1 MRWKR
6 WVALL
11 GMILVPSGLDLANE
25 GMAGK
30 AEPDGRI
37 EIPFKLYNG
46 HLIIVKGT
54 LGTLESVN
62 ILLDT
67 GKSPTAVST
76 RVAVKLQLQ
85 GHSELMQLSNG
96 TMKVESVVL
105 PQLKVGPLR
114 VESVRTVVQD
124 LSYLERKLGVSV
136 EGIAGLDVLK
146 RRSFAID
153 YKRKKIVF
161 ELPESGTKTVPF
173 GTLVPFLTVKV
184 TVDGQEMRLLVDSAT
199 SGLLLY
205 RSRLKVRLEEVPN
218 RNPGIMTAAGAMQT
232 AVARASNVCLGKENL
247 GAQTVV
253 LADVDVNPKYDFD
266 GLLGFKELGFR
277 KVWLDFE
284 HGLFGWE

>member
-96 TMKVESVVL
+96 TMKV
-105 PQLKVGPLR
+105 
-114 VESVRTVVQD
+114 
-124 LSYLERKLGVSV
+124 
-136 EGIAGLDVLK
+136 
-146 RRSFAID
+146 
-153 YKRKKIVF
+153 
-161 ELPESGTKTVPF
+161 
-173 GTLVPFLTVKV
+173 
-184 TVDGQEMRLLVDSAT
+184 
-199 SGLLLY
+199 
-205 RSRLKVRLEEVPN
+205 RLEEIPN

-232 AVARASNVCLGKENL
+232 AVARGSNVCLGKENL